1 MIKPLPAILTGT
13 IAIGLAAVLSY
24 ALAKPLLASM
34 LVLWVALPGLLYLV
48 LVMPDTIILIALL
61 LCFSPL
67 PMKYANTVIIGFGL
81 FAILADRILRGR
93 TIKFDL
99 VLGLWATLGL
109 ITMATLPR
117 WSNVLEGLRG
127 IQNLLL
133 VPVIVYALIANRII
147 DERGRARI
155 IESYIPIV
163 ISYAILQTLFQFL
176 ITALV
181 SQGNWVSSHFLV
193 DLYWGRSNTLA
204 AIMALFAAYIFG
216 LLQSRSPGPL
226 VRLWYLAILA
236 IAIAVIVAIIS
247 RGAILALFA
256 GAVVYIL
263 LRSVTEKKALVF
275 KWIIYMGTFILLLS
289 VMMHNYYFTL
299 YRRFINM
306 KFDMSFFA
314 RLYMINDCLVQIRK
328 NLLIGVGPNQ
338 YTYRDFFLK
347 LQDPHNIFL
356 RYGVDFGGISILFIL
371 VILTVP
377 FAMMYRITRKGIPE
391 TRKITATLSLALLVA
406 VINSQWEAAI
416 TKYNYGLLFWTVY
429 AIVVTSLST
438 LGCGSEDN
446 SVEPK
451 KLPT

>member
-1 MIKPLPAILTGT
+1 MKPLPAILVGT
-13 IAIGLAAVLSY
+13 IAIGLAAVISF

-34 LVLWVALPGLLYLV
+34 LILVVALPGLLYLV
-48 LVMPDTIILIALL
+48 REMPDTIILVALL
-61 LCFSPL
+61 LCFSPI

-81 FAILADRILRGR
+81 FAILADRILRRR

-109 ITMATLPR
+109 ITLATLPR
-117 WSNVLEGLRG
+117 WTNVLEGLRG

-133 VPVIVYALIANRII
+133 IPVIVYVLIASRII
-147 DERGRARI
+147 DERGRTRI
-155 IESYIPIV
+155 IEYYIPIV
-163 ISYAILQTLFQFL
+163 ISYAILQALFQFL

-216 LLQSRSPGPL
+216 LLQRPSLGAL
-226 VRLWYLAILA
+226 VRLWYITLLA

-247 RGAILALFA
+247 RGAILALVA
-256 GAVVYIL
+256 GVVFYAL
-263 LRSVTEKKALVF
+263 LRVVTEKEVSVF
-275 KWIIYMGTFILLLS
+275 KWIIYIGTFTLLLS
-289 VMMHNYYFTL
+289 VTMQSYFFAL
-299 YRRFINM
+299 YQRFFNM

-328 NLLIGVGPNQ
+328 NLLLGVGPNQ
-338 YTYRDFFLK
+338 YTYKDFFLK

-356 RYGVDFGGISILFIL
+356 RYGVDFGGISILLVLAIL
-371 VILTVP
+371 IIP
-377 FAMMYRITRKGIPE
+377 FVMIYRIARKGVPE
-391 TRKITATLSLALLVA
+391 ARKIATTLSLVLLVA

-416 TKYNYGLLFWTVY
+416 TKYNYGLLFWTIY
-429 AIVVTSLST
+429 AIAVTSLAT
-438 LGCGSEDN
+438 LRSGSGD
-446 SVEPK
+446 SGAVQKPLLK
-451 KLPT
+451 